1 MKRIHTEVILGL
13 LVGAMALVAG
23 CKREYGTVTLGAT
36 IDNGRDTKVYID
48 DVTPCWHNNDLV
60 QVNNQ
65 TCTTTSAL
73 GATAQIT
80 DVVGS
85 SHYRAIYPA
94 DIVGDVDISS
104 SSTIA
109 VTLPH
114 EQPYD
119 VDSSGDQNV
128 KVPMGAYSSS
138 ERLTFHNLCS
148 LIKVVVTNRTG
159 SDFYLERIT
168 VETGSAYLSGL
179 GSATVAGR
187 SSDAVELMASSSA
200 SHEVSLVFPTG
211 NRPTI
216 GRGDR
221 DTYVY
226 YIIAPEFE
234 EDNVSITLTST
245 LGQSVTFEKRA
256 SLRHNRIALVSLTVE
271 RWDEP
276 DWVDLG
282 LPSGLL
288 WATRNVGA
296 TSPEDY
302 GDYFAWGETTTKSI
316 YNWTTYIYCYS
327 YESGDEIEYSLT
339 KYCNNSSYG
348 YNGFTDNLTI
358 LQPGDDAATANYG
371 GRTPTKE
378 EWQELIN
385 NTTAQWTTRNGVNGR
400 LFTSSNGNSLFLPA
414 AGYRFNSS
422 LDNAGNYGF
431 YWSSSLYTGY
441 PGSAWDFFFFS
452 GSQYLGD
459 YRRRDGGRSV
469 RAVRSAR

>member
-13 LVGAMALVAG
+13 LAGAMVLVAG

-80 DVVGS
+80 NVAGND
-85 SHYRAIYPA
+85 HYRAIYPA

-109 VTLPH
+109 VTLPR
-114 EQPYD
+114 EQQYE
-119 VDSSGDQNV
+119 VDSRGDQKV

-159 SDFYLERIT
+159 SDFSLERIT

-179 GSATVAGR
+179 GSATVAGG
-187 SSDAVELMASSSA
+187 SNDAVELMASSSA
-200 SHEVSLVFPTG
+200 SHEVSLVFPAG

-256 SLRHNRIALVSLTVE
+256 SLRHNRMALVSLTVE
-271 RWDEP
+271 RWDP
-276 DWVDLG
+276 SNDWVDFG

-296 TSPEDY
+296 SSPEDY
-302 GDYFAWGETTTKSI
+302 GDYFAWGETTTKSV
-316 YNWTTYIYCYS
+316 YDRTTYIYCN
-327 YESGDEIEYSLT
+327 GDYYLLT
-339 KYCNNSSYG
+339 KYCSNSDYG

-385 NTTAQWTTRNGVNGR
+385 NTTAQWTTRNGVNGC

-414 AGYRFNSS
+414 AGHRW
-422 LDNAGNYGF
+422 GNTLNYTGIRGW
-431 YWSSSLYTGY
+431 YWSSSLYTDY
-441 PGSAWDFFFFS
+441 PNDAWYFDFTS
-452 GSQYLGD
+452 EDQYLYWYLD
-459 YRRRDGGRSV
+459 DGGRECGFSV
-469 RAVRSAR
+469 RAVRSTR

>member
-1 MKRIHTEVILGL
+1 MKRIHTEMILGL

-23 CKREYGTVTLGAT
+23 CKREYGTVTLVAT

-48 DVTPCWHNNDLV
+48 DVTPCWHNNDLIR
-60 QVNNQ
+60 VNNQ
-65 TCTTTSAL
+65 TCTTTAAL

-80 DVVGS
+80 EVVES

-94 DIVGDVDISS
+94 DIVGNVDISS

-114 EQPYD
+114 EQQYE
-119 VDSSGDQNV
+119 VDSRGDQKV

-148 LIKVVVTNRTG
+148 LIKVVVTNRTE
-159 SDFYLERIT
+159 SDFCLERIT

-245 LGQSVTFEKRA
+245 LGQSVTFQKRA
-256 SLRHNRIALVSLTVE
+256 SLRHNKMALVSLTVE
-271 RWDEP
+271 RWDEEP
-276 DWVDLG
+276 PSSDDWVDLN

-302 GDYFAWGETTTKSI
+302 GDYFAWGETTTKSV
-316 YNWTTYIYCYS
+316 YNWTTYIYCN
-327 YESGDEIEYSLT
+327 GVFDQLT

-358 LQPGDDAATANYG
+358 LQTGDDAATANYG

-414 AGYRFNSS
+414 AGLRWDSS
-422 LDNAGNYGF
+422 LHDAGVYGN
-431 YWSSSLYTGY
+431 YWSSSLNTGG
-441 PGSAWDFFFFS
+441 PS
-452 GSQYLGD
+452 GAGYFYFVSDYQYVNYSSRG
-459 YRRRDGGRSV
+459 YGRSV
-469 RAVRSAR
+469 RAVRSTQ

>member
-13 LVGAMALVAG
+13 LAGAMVLVAG

-48 DVTPCWHNNDLV
+48 DVTPCWHNNDLIR
-60 QVNNQ
+60 VNNQ
-65 TCTTTSAL
+65 TCTTTAAY

-80 DVVGS
+80 DVVES

-109 VTLPH
+109 VTLPR
-114 EQPYD
+114 EQQYE
-119 VDSSGDQNV
+119 VDSRGDQKV

-148 LIKVVVTNRTG
+148 LIKVVVTNRTE
-159 SDFYLERIT
+159 SDFDLERIT

-187 SSDAVELMASSSA
+187 SNDAVELMSSSSA

-226 YIIAPEFE
+226 FIIAPEFE
-234 EDNVSITLTST
+234 EDDVSITLTST
-245 LGQSVTFEKRA
+245 LGQSVTFQKRA
-256 SLRHNRIALVSLTVE
+256 SLRHNRMALVSLTVE
-271 RWDEP
+271 RLDP
-276 DWVDLG
+276 SNDWVDLG

-302 GDYFAWGETTTKSI
+302 GDYFAWGETTPKSV
-316 YNWTTYIYCYS
+316 YDWTTYIYCN
-327 YESGDEIEYSLT
+327 GDYDQLT

-371 GRTPTKE
+371 GRTPTSA

-414 AGYRFNSS
+414 AGSLWGIALYSAGSS
-422 LDNAGNYGF
+422 GY
-431 YWSSSLYTGY
+431 YWSSSLNTDIPYG
-441 PGSAWDFFFFS
+441 AWDFYFYS
-452 GSQYLGD
+452 DSQGLYD
-459 YRRRDGGRSV
+459 YFYRRLRGLSV
-469 RAVRSAR
+469 RAVRSAQ

>member
-1 MKRIHTEVILGL
+1 MVS
-13 LVGAMALVAG
+13 AMVLAAG
-23 CKREYGTVTLGAT
+23 CKKEYGTVTLGAT
-36 IDNGRDTKVYID
+36 IDNGRNAKVYID

-60 QVNNQ
+60 RVNNQ
-65 TCTTTSAL
+65 TCTTTAAY

-80 DVVGS
+80 DVEGS

-109 VTLPH
+109 VTLPR
-114 EQPYD
+114 EQQYE
-119 VDSSGDQNV
+119 VDSRGDQKV

-159 SDFYLERIT
+159 SDFSLERIT
-168 VETGSAYLSGL
+168 VETRSAYLSGL
-179 GSATVAGR
+179 GSATVAGG
-187 SSDAVELMASSSA
+187 SNDAVELTTSSSA
-200 SHEVSLVFPTG
+200 SHQVSLVFPTG

-234 EDNVSITLTST
+234 EDDVSITLTST
-245 LGQSVTFEKRA
+245 LGQSVTFQKRA
-256 SLRHNRIALVSLTVE
+256 SLRHNSMALVSLTVE
-271 RWDEP
+271 RLDP
-276 DWVDLG
+276 SNDWVDLG

-302 GDYFAWGETTTKSI
+302 GDYFAWGETTTKSTYYWSN
-316 YNWTTYIYCYS
+316 YNYCNGGY
-327 YESGDEIEYSLT
+327 DQLT
-339 KYCNNSSYG
+339 KYCFNSEYG

-358 LQPGDDAATANYG
+358 LQSGDDAATANYG
-371 GRTPTKE
+371 GRTPTSA

-385 NTTAQWTTRNGVNGR
+385 NTTIEWTTQNGVNGR
-400 LFTSSNGNSLFLPA
+400 RFTGSNGNSLFLPA
-414 AGYRFNSS
+414 AGYFDGSS
-422 LDNAGNYGF
+422 LTYAGTGGY
-431 YWSSSLYTGY
+431 YWSSSLYTGSPNVACY
-441 PGSAWDFFFFS
+441 FAFRSDYQSAGFS
-452 GSQYLGD
+452 G
-459 YRRRDGGRSV
+459 RDNGHSV
-469 RAVRSAR
+469 RAVRSAQ

>member
-13 LVGAMALVAG
+13 LAGAMVLVAG

-80 DVVGS
+80 NVAGND
-85 SHYRAIYPA
+85 HYRAIYPA

-109 VTLPH
+109 VTLPR
-114 EQPYD
+114 EQQYE
-119 VDSSGDQNV
+119 VDSRGDQKV

-148 LIKVVVTNRTG
+148 LIKVVVTNRTE
-159 SDFYLERIT
+159 SDFDLERIT

-187 SSDAVELMASSSA
+187 SNDAVELMSSSSA

-226 YIIAPEFE
+226 FIIAPEFE

-245 LGQSVTFEKRA
+245 LGQSVTFQKRA
-256 SLRHNRIALVSLTVE
+256 SLRHNKMALVSLTVE
-271 RWDEP
+271 RWDEEP
-276 DWVDLG
+276 PSSDDWVDLG

-288 WATRNVGA
+288 
-296 TSPEDY
+296 
-302 GDYFAWGETTTKSI
+302 
-316 YNWTTYIYCYS
+316 
-327 YESGDEIEYSLT
+327 
-339 KYCNNSSYG
+339 
-348 YNGFTDNLTI
+348 
-358 LQPGDDAATANYG
+358 
-371 GRTPTKE
+371 
-378 EWQELIN
+378 
-385 NTTAQWTTRNGVNGR
+385 
-400 LFTSSNGNSLFLPA
+400 
-414 AGYRFNSS
+414 
-422 LDNAGNYGF
+422 
-431 YWSSSLYTGY
+431 
-441 PGSAWDFFFFS
+441 
-452 GSQYLGD
+452 
-459 YRRRDGGRSV
+459 
-469 RAVRSAR
+469 

>member
-1 MKRIHTEVILGL
+1 MKRIHTEMILGL
-13 LVGAMALVAG
+13 MVSAMVLAAG
-23 CKREYGTVTLGAT
+23 CKKEYGTVTLGAT
-36 IDNGRDTKVYID
+36 IDNGRNAKVYID
-48 DVTPCWHNNDLV
+48 DVTPCWHNNDLIR
-60 QVNNQ
+60 VNNQ
-65 TCTTTSAL
+65 TCTTTAAL

-94 DIVGDVDISS
+94 DIVGNVDISS
-104 SSTIA
+104 SNTIS
-109 VTLPH
+109 VTLPR
-114 EQPYD
+114 EQQYEM
-119 VDSSGDQNV
+119 DSRGDQKV
-128 KVPMGAYSSS
+128 KVPMGAYSSI
-138 ERLTFHNLCS
+138 ERLTVHNLCS
-148 LIKVVVTNRTG
+148 LINVVVTNRTG

-187 SSDAVELMASSSA
+187 SSDAVELMASSA

-234 EDNVSITLTST
+234 EDNVSITLTSDN
-245 LGQSVTFEKRA
+245 GQSATFEKRA
-256 SLRHNRIALVSLTVE
+256 SLRHNRMALVSLTVE
-271 RWDEP
+271 RWDEEP
-276 DWVDLG
+276 PSSDDWVDLG

-302 GDYFAWGETTTKSI
+302 GDYFAWGETTPKSS
-316 YNWTTYIYCYS
+316 YAWTTYIYCN
-327 YESGDEIEYSLT
+327 GANNQLT

-371 GRTPTKE
+371 GRTPTYA

-385 NTTAQWTTRNGVNGR
+385 NTTAQWITRNGVNGR

-414 AGYRFNSS
+414 AGYRWGSTLHNS
-422 LDNAGNYGF
+422 NRGY
-431 YWSSSLYTGY
+431 YWSSSLYTDSPDNASIFY
-441 PGSAWDFFFFS
+441 FYSAY
-452 GSQYLGD
+452 QCMY
-459 YRRRDGGRSV
+459 YCGRYCGLSV
-469 RAVRSAR
+469 RAVRSTR